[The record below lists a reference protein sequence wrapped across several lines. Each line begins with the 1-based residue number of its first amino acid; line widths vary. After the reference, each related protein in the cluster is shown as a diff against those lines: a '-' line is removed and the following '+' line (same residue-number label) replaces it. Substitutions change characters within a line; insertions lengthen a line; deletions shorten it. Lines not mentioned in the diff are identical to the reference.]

1 MLSKCCLKFCHSFPC
16 SFSFLFTLCGS
27 CKFRQKADLIIHHAK
42 IYTVDE
48 KFSVAEA
55 MAVSD
60 GKIIAIGTN
69 DDILKQYESDS
80 MTDAKGKAV
89 FPGFNDAHAHFA
101 GYGSSLQRVNL
112 VDTDSWEAVLLSAAN
127 LPKIYRQVHG

>member
-1 MLSKCCLKFCHSFPC
+1 MLLKKLPTIYTVFTFY
-16 SFSFLFTLCGS
+16 FLLFTFCS

-42 IYTVDE
+42 IYTVDDH
-48 KFSVAEA
+48 FSVAEA
-55 MAVSD
+55 MAVRD

-80 MTDAKGKAV
+80 ITDTGGKTV
-89 FPGFNDAHAHFA
+89 FPGFNDAHAHFV

-112 VDTDSWEAVLLSAAN
+112 VDTDSWEAVLA
-127 LPKIYRQVHG
+127 R